1 MANEINDMDQLN
13 ALIGQADAAPA
24 AAPTQ
29 TIVDEPIVA
38 MSEDEAPAPAVEA
51 PVAAPVAPA
60 APVANAAETKRKI
73 LDNILSSINVDL
85 SSINIVK
92 SSNPLGTHAELEN
105 LFLKPSYD
113 VIALQSGYRA
123 AFKALNNDDMIKVR
137 KFSGTEREQNL
148 KLFTF
153 VYSKMVNSNL
163 GKITFED
170 WMKITSEADFETLVY
185 GIYCATFPEEQEY
198 TVGCQHCGKENKAK
212 ISKEWLIQAKDEA
225 KVGGYIRDL
234 LGKNYAP
241 NELVK
246 HSVVNNKVRVMLPK
260 SKIIMDLVTPTLA
273 DYIRTISRAETNK
286 GVEPEIFGYL
296 KHIGDIFI
304 PHIQALAEGRADF
317 LQLESIEDKI
327 RTIVNVDP
335 EDKKHLDKAINDKMG
350 TYKVE
355 YKLPDLNCRHCE
367 KEVKDITVDMTEV
380 LFQNIAKA
388 TVG

>member
-1 MANEINDMDQLN
+1 MDDLN
-13 ALIGQADAAPA
+13 ALIGGQAQAETEVAPVQVIA
-24 AAPTQ
+24 
-29 TIVDEPIVA
+29 DEPIVA
-38 MSEDEAPAPAVEA
+38 MTEDEAPAVE
-51 PVAAPVAPA
+51 VAAPVAPA
-60 APVANAAETKRKI
+60 QPAAPVNPVEAKKKALDKI
-73 LDNILSSINVDL
+73 LSNINVDL

-113 VIALQSGYRA
+113 VIALQSGYRT
-123 AFKALNNDDMIKVR
+123 AFRALNNDDMIKVR

-153 VYSKMVNSNL
+153 VYQHMVNSNL

-170 WMKITSEADFETLVY
+170 WMKVTAEADFETLVY

-198 TVGCQHCGKENKAK
+198 TVGCMHCGKENKAK
-212 ISKEWLIQAKDEA
+212 ISKEWLIQAKDDA
-225 KVGGYIRDL
+225 KVGAYIQDL
-234 LGKNYAP
+234 LSKNYPAG
-241 NELVK
+241 ELVK
-246 HSVVNNKVRVMLPK
+246 HSVVNNKVRIMLPK
-260 SKIIMDLVTPTLA
+260 SKVIMDLVTPTLA

-286 GVEPEIFGYL
+286 NVEPEIFGYL
-296 KHIGDIFI
+296 KHVGDIFI

-327 RTIVNVDP
+327 RTIINIDP
-335 EDKKHLDKAINDKMG
+335 EDRKMLDKAINDKMN

-355 YKLPDLNCRHCE
+355 YKLPDLTCRHCE